1 MGDILKGIDSPSD
14 LKKLHR
20 DELKKL
26 ANEIRY
32 FLIRN
37 VSKTG
42 GHLASNLGVVE
53 LTIALHYVFNTPK
66 DKIVW
71 DVGHQAYVHK
81 ILTGRKDRFNTL
93 RQYKGLCGFPKPS
106 ESVYDAFAVG
116 HSSTS
121 VSAALG
127 MAKARDLNHTDE
139 NIIAVIGDGSI
150 SGGIALEAINN
161 AGRSATNMLVIL
173 NDNEMSISKNV
184 GALSKHFSK
193 LRTDPSYLSVKAGV
207 HRFFDNIPVLGKPV
221 EKLVERFKDTI
232 KYFIIPSA
240 FFDEMGFK
248 YIGISDGHN
257 IDELID
263 VLEKIKNVSGPVLLH
278 VHTKKGKGYKFA
290 EDRPW
295 EFHGVSPFNVKT
307 GKPLKKSEKISYS
320 DVFGNKL
327 VEIAKSN
334 KDIVAITAAMADGTG
349 LTEFSRSYPKR
360 FFDVAISEQHA
371 VTFAAGLAISGKVPV
386 FAVYSTFLQR
396 AYDQIIHD
404 VCLQKLHVVFAVDRA
419 GLVGS
424 DGETHQGVF
433 DISYLSGI
441 PNMTI
446 MSPKNGCELEN
457 MIEFAINFNGPIA
470 VRYPRGEALEI
481 FSDVDTPIEYG
492 KSEKIFD
499 GEEIA
504 MIFEGNM
511 AKTAFDVVSMLR
523 NDGYNPILINARFIK
538 PFDKE
543 MLFDISSKCKY
554 IFTIEDGLKHGGMG
568 STVMEILSGNK
579 NSPLVY
585 SFGYDDCFI
594 EHGSILE
601 LQKAYGLEKDY
612 IYEKI
617 KSIVEE

>member
-53 LTIALHYVFNTPK
+53 LTIALHYVFDTPK

-106 ESVYDAFAVG
+106 ESVYDAFAAG

-290 EDRPW
+290 ENRPW

-481 FSDVDTPIEYG
+481 FSDIDTPIEYG

-504 MIFEGNM
+504 VIFEGNM

-523 NDGYNPILINARFIK
+523 NDGYSPILINARFIK

-579 NSPLVY
+579 NNPVVY

-601 LQKAYGLEKDY
+601 LQNAYGLGKEY